1 MIVSFDEIIHR
12 DSHVLVA
19 LSGGPDSMYLLC
31 LLKAYREKVPFDLRA
46 AHLHHGLRETADR
59 DQAFVEAL
67 CREWAVPIVV
77 ERADV
82 TAYARKNKLG
92 TEEAGRILRYDF
104 FRRHKAP
111 GGLIALA
118 HHLDDQAETM
128 LLRLFRGT
136 GLRGMEGMKV
146 LEGDLFRP
154 LLSLTKEEIV
164 AALDEKHIP
173 YVVDETNLEP
183 TYSRNR
189 VRLNIIPEA
198 EAINPGFRRAMAN
211 FRTMVEEDEGYL
223 SREAEKIYGSLA
235 RESSLG
241 VSIDVEIFDLP
252 DALRRRVFRMAI
264 ESIRGHVKN
273 IGYEHILAVD
283 GLKEAQTGKGVDLP
297 GLRVARSYDKIIFS
311 PPPAGTEPIDA
322 VSLIDGEA
330 EFMGHRFYLGEGE
343 DFIYVKDP
351 SRVKIRTRR
360 PGDVIGLKVGRK
372 KLKDVF
378 IDAKI
383 NRELRDSWPV
393 VVEGDEVIW
402 VVGLRKAYRQEEKSW
417 QKLVWIPSKEM

>member
-1 MIVSFDEIIHR
+1 MEDLFGGIIR
-12 DSHVLVA
+12 ENTSVLA
-19 LSGGPDSMYLLC
+19 AFSGGPDSVYLLY
-31 LLKAYREKVPFDLRA
+31 LLKEYKKHCSFDLKA

-59 DQAFVEAL
+59 DMAFAMDI
-67 CREWAVPIVV
+67 CNRWDVPLIV

-82 TAYARKNKLG
+82 LAYARENKLG
-92 TEEAGRILRYDF
+92 TEEAGRELRYDF
-104 FRRHKAP
+104 FRRNKAP

-118 HHLDDQAETM
+118 HHLDDQVETM
-128 LLRLFRGT
+128 LLRLIRGT
-136 GLRGMEGMKV
+136 GLKGMEGMKM

-154 LLSLTKEEIV
+154 LLAMTKEEILS
-164 AALDEKHIP
+164 ALAEKNIP

-189 VRLNIIPEA
+189 VRLNMVPEA
-198 EAINPGFRRAMAN
+198 EAINPGFRRAMET
-211 FRTMVEEDEGYL
+211 FRTMAEEDEGYL

-241 VSIDVEIFDLP
+241 VSIDVEIFSAP
-252 DALRRRVFRMAI
+252 DALRRRIFRRAAERI
-264 ESIRGHVKN
+264 KGHVKN
-273 IGYEHILAVD
+273 IGYEHILSID
-283 GLKEAQTGKGVDLP
+283 ELKEAQTGKGLDLP

-311 PPPAGTEPIDA
+311 PPPAGTEQVDD

-351 SRVKIRTRR
+351 SRVSIRTRR
-360 PGDVIGLKVGRK
+360 PGDVIRLKVGRK

-417 QKLVWIPSKEM
+417 QKLVWIPSEEM

>member
-1 MIVSFDEIIHR
+1 MVPFDDIIHR
-12 DSHVLVA
+12 DSHILVA
-19 LSGGPDSMYLLC
+19 LSGGPDSMYLLH
-31 LLKAYREKVPFDLRA
+31 LLKAYKEKVPFDLRA

-59 DQAFVEAL
+59 DQAFVEAV
-67 CREWAVPIVV
+67 CREWSVPLVA

-82 TAYARKNKLG
+82 GAYARENKLG

-104 FRRHKAP
+104 FSRHKAP

-118 HHLDDQAETM
+118 HHLDDQVETM
-128 LLRLFRGT
+128 LLRLIRGT

-164 AALDEKHIP
+164 AALEENHIP

-189 VRLNIIPEA
+189 VRLNMVPEA
-198 EAINPGFRRAMAN
+198 EAINPGFRRAMAT
-211 FRTMVEEDEGYL
+211 FRTMAEEDEGYL
-223 SREAEKIYGSLA
+223 SREAEKIYEALV

-241 VSIDVEIFDLP
+241 VSIDEEIFSAP

-264 ESIRGHVKN
+264 ESVKGHVKN
-273 IGYEHILAVD
+273 IGYEHIVSIDELI
-283 GLKEAQTGKGVDLP
+283 EAQTGKGVDLP
-297 GLRVARSYDKIIFS
+297 GLRVERSYDEIIFFTAR
-311 PPPAGTEPIDA
+311 AGTEHVDD
-322 VSLIDGEA
+322 VKLIDGEA

-351 SRVKIRTRR
+351 TRVIIRTRR
-360 PGDVIGLKVGRK
+360 PGDAIRLKVGRK
-372 KLKDVF
+372 KIKDVF

-383 NRELRDSWPV
+383 NRKLRDSWPV
-393 VVEGDEVIW
+393 VAEGDEVIW

-417 QKLVWIPSKEM
+417 QKLAWIPSKEM